1 MPKANSAALAASMP
15 PLTSAAGGLG
25 GLVAAA
31 RPSSLASPSSPGLRA
46 APNGHQTAET
56 AGSDFVVLAAPKRT
70 TIGVLFKKDGD
81 GGTYVC
87 TMYCP
92 EPVVVIGLD
101 GRGEPPVAAAIR
113 AGRKVFYL
121 DASTPFNV
129 MEMEHEQAQATASES
144 LRLITRNYEWAIEQ
158 SITKWGRGTLVLDT
172 STELRDLVRV
182 AVRGRVDR
190 PRPQK
195 GEGFLVAQTDAIIN
209 RTLKYFADRARN
221 SKLNLILLSRA
232 KEIYDGRDATGRF
245 TFDTDKVFLQ
255 ACDWIA
261 EYRKVAAGSGLL
273 GMPMGGFIG
282 TPPGAVPGAAPI
294 GTLAPGVAPVMG
306 VLGALA
312 VPTYEIV
319 ATNPKLAHGETG
331 AVYRQAEWEVGG
343 VGPFAYLCERVVPGS
358 TAGDWK

>member
-1 MPKANSAALAASMP
+1 MPKASVSAPAP
-15 PLTSAAGGLG
+15 TPG
-25 GLVAAA
+25 GLVGPSLVPAA
-31 RPSSLASPSSPGLRA
+31 RPSSLAVPSSPGLRA
-46 APNGHQTAET
+46 TPNGHATPET
-56 AGSDFVVLAAPKRT
+56 TGSDFVVLDAPKRT

-144 LRLITRNYEWAIEQ
+144 LRLITKNYEWAVEQ
-158 SITKWGRGTLVLDT
+158 SITKWGRGTLVIDT

-190 PRPQK
+190 PKPQK

-221 SKLNLILLSRA
+221 SKLNLILLARA

-255 ACDWIA
+255 ACDWVA
-261 EYRKVAAGSGLL
+261 EYRKVVGGGLMGL
-273 GMPMGGFIG
+273 SMPMPGALAPGMVAG
-282 TPPGAVPGAAPI
+282 PGVVGAVPGV
-294 GTLAPGVAPVMG
+294 GLTGVGGSGSA
-306 VLGALA
+306 
-312 VPTYEIV
+312 PTYELV

-331 AVYRQAEWEVGG
+331 AVYRQVEWEAEG

-358 TAGDWK
+358 SAEDWK